1 MRPWDSWSEYS
12 ALSCRDF
19 IELLYDFVQ
28 GSFIIYIKEW
38 SMNLKYCS
46 LVWSKKYTN
55 VFCVIYSCGVY
66 LTLFWTFK
74 LQYIVDKTFGSEM
87 YMTQEYT
94 CLQT

>member
-1 MRPWDSWSEYS
+1 MVN
-12 ALSCRDF
+12 
-19 IELLYDFVQ
+19 ELKILLV
-28 GSFIIYIKEW
+28 
-38 SMNLKYCS
+38 S
-46 LVWSKKYTN
+46 LVQKYTN
-55 VFCVIYSCGVY
+55 VFCDIYSCGVY